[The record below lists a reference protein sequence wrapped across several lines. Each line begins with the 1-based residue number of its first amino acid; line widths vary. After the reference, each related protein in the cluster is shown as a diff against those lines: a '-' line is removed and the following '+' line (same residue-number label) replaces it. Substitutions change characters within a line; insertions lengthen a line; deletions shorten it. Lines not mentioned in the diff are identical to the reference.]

1 MMNRPPRST
10 HRGTLGDDA
19 DIASALWRVAEVASE
34 RVAVVE
40 RGGSATY
47 GELRA
52 RAAGVCRRLQ
62 ELGTRPGD
70 RVAML
75 LERGIEAVASYFG
88 ILASGAVAIVVN
100 ERLRT
105 RQIEHVL
112 RSSSAS
118 LLLSTEALLASQPR
132 PIETTARL
140 VAVDSHRD
148 AAAGTPCSPLAS
160 EYAQIIFTSGS
171 TGLPRGVVF
180 THQSL
185 RQGASVVASY
195 LGLTAEDRI
204 ASLLPLNSVY
214 GLNQLLCAVTSGATL
229 VVERSALPAQIE
241 GTLRAAEATVVAAV
255 PPLWLQLLR
264 VRRFRDEAMP
274 ALRIMQNAGGHLPV
288 SAVRGLRAAQP
299 QARLFL
305 QYGLTET
312 FRSTYLAPDEV
323 DRHPSS
329 IGRSIPGAD
338 ILVVRDDLTAC
349 DVGEVGELVHRG
361 PTVAV
366 GYWNDVEATTRVF
379 RPDPQRGSDSA
390 GGERVVFSG
399 DLVRRDA
406 EGLLYFVGRRDRMIK
421 TLGHR
426 VAPDEVAEV
435 LFASGEVLH
444 AVVAGEPDTERGERI
459 VAYVMLA
466 PSGSIEALASFCRR
480 ELPRHMQPS
489 RFEAHPTLPRLA
501 SGKYDLQT
509 LRAMSGGAPAPRA
522 DGAEGGSP

>member
-1 MMNRPPRST
+1 MMSRLPRSEDG
-10 HRGTLGDDA
+10 GTNGDDA
-19 DIASALWRVAEVASE
+19 NLASVLWRAAEVASD

-40 RGGSATY
+40 HGGRATY

-52 RAAGVCRRLQ
+52 RAAEISRRLQ
-62 ELGTRPGD
+62 RMGIRPGD

-75 LERGIEAVASYFG
+75 LERGIAAVANYFG
-88 ILASGAVAIVVN
+88 ILASGAVAIIVN

-112 RSSSAS
+112 RSSGAS
-118 LLLSTEALLASQPR
+118 LLLSTEALLAPQPR
-132 PIETTARL
+132 PLETTARI
-140 VAVDSHRD
+140 VAVEVQNDSVD
-148 AAAGTPCSPLAS
+148 GAPCSPIAS
-160 EYAQIIFTSGS
+160 DLAQIIFTSGS

-185 RQGASVVASY
+185 RQGAAVVASY

-204 ASLLPLNSVY
+204 MSLLPLSSVY

-229 VVERSALPAQIE
+229 VIERSSLPAQIE
-241 GTLRAAEATVVAAV
+241 SALRAQEATVVAAV

-264 VRRFRDEAMP
+264 VRRFRDEPLP

-288 SAVRGLRAAQP
+288 SAVRDLRAAQP

-312 FRSTYLAPDEV
+312 FRSTYLAPEEV
-323 DRHPSS
+323 DRHPGS
-329 IGRSIPGAD
+329 IGRPIPGAD
-338 ILVVRDDLTAC
+338 ILVLRDDLTTC
-349 DVGEVGELVHRG
+349 DVGEVGELAHRG
-361 PTVAV
+361 PTIAA
-366 GYWNDVEATTRVF
+366 GYWNDVDATTRVF
-379 RPDPQRGSDSA
+379 RPDPRDGSTSGA
-390 GGERVVFSG
+390 GERVVFSG

-421 TLGHR
+421 TLGYR

-435 LFASGEVLH
+435 LYASGEVIQ
-444 AVVAGEPDTERGERI
+444 AVVAGEPDRARGERI

-466 PSGSIEALASFCRR
+466 PAGSIEALAAFCRR
-480 ELPRHMQPS
+480 ELPRHMQPA

-501 SGKYDLQT
+501 SGKYDLEM
-509 LRAMSGGAPAPRA
+509 LRAVSDAPPPRV
-522 DGAEGGSP
+522 DGAEGASR